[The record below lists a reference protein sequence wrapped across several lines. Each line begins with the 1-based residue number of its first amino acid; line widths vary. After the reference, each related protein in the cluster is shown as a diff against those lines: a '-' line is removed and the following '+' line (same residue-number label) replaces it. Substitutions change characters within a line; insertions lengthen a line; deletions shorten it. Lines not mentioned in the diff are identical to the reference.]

1 MSGVWAARERNTR
14 WDPVI
19 RAAQVYP
26 YKTTHV
32 AGIVDDEATAWEAAR
47 GIYSARRH
55 FGVGAKTWV
64 EQTDDGRHRVMLI
77 LFDLEEARRHIAE
90 KVARGEKLSYN
101 VLRNYKPKK
110 KRS

>member
-1 MSGVWAARERNTR
+1 MGVWASRERNTR

-19 RAAQVYP
+19 QAAMQYP
-26 YKTTHV
+26 YKTAHRAGTV
-32 AGIVDDEATAWEAAR
+32 ADEDTAWQAAR
-47 GIYSARRH
+47 GIYTARRH

-64 EQTDDGRHRVMLI
+64 EHDEDGWHVMLM

-101 VLRNYKPKK
+101 VLRNYKPRR
-110 KRS
+110 KR